1 MLAQH
6 FYCTERLLRPGDVL
20 YIPRGTPHFAET
32 DADHVAMHATL
43 ALAHVGAAV
52 TDLLDGACA
61 TGDGSNTTLAPG
73 CVHWR
78 RWRDSDALLRPT
90 KEVASLFS
98 LAADVRVGTE
108 APFSHGHEDIDGSI
122 VRLLAS
128 QFQDAAVKG
137 TNAPGQSGS
146 QALVHLVNDARV
158 GSMRCWFA
166 L

>member
-43 ALAHVGAAV
+43 ALAHAGAAV

-61 TGDGSNTTLAPG
+61 TGGGSNTTLTPG

-78 RWRDSDALLRPT
+78 RWRDNNALLSPT
-90 KEVASLFS
+90 KESAALHS
-98 LAADVRVGTE
+98 LAADVRVGTQ
-108 APFSHGHEDIDGSI
+108 APFSQNQEDIDDGI

-128 QFQDAAVKG
+128 QFQNAAVKG
-137 TNAPGQSGS
+137 THAPGQSERDTF
-146 QALVHLVNDARV
+146 VRLVNDARV
-158 GSMRCWFA
+158 S
-166 L
+166 LNTLS